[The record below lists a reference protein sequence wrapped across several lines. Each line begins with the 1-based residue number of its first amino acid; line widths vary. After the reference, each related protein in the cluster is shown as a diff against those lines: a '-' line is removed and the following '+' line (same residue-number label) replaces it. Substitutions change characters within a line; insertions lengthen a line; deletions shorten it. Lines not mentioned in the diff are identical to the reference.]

1 MSKVLLF
8 IYLLNFLTGWSVE
21 TAWFLGI
28 SLWGVITSQN
38 VVESLIWGHW
48 RKLWWYYL
56 SMIRLQCAMWI
67 RMLSCGWQSELSS
80 PPSDLYILY
89 MENYKFIYGFTFRWR
104 VKFKPLDR
112 TWFGCAFPILNLL
125 SSSLYKFSAS
135 CITIFV
141 SQGIEKSQLTFCC

>member
-1 MSKVLLF
+1 M
-8 IYLLNFLTGWSVE
+8 ICGNC
-21 TAWFLGI
+21 
-28 SLWGVITSQN
+28 
-38 VVESLIWGHW
+38 LIFGYKPLRSHHLPKCC
-48 RKLWWYYL
+48 RKLDL
-56 SMIRLQCAMWI
+56 RSLKEVVMVLPFDDSIAMRDVNKNAVMWLAI
-67 RMLSCGWQSELSS
+67 WTFISS
-80 PPSDLYILY
+80 PTPPQHPPDLYILY